1 MDEWVAYDGSVVHDL
16 GREMWWPGEKKR
28 LKLWSEGAQTE
39 GVVVKV
45 WWYADPIQHYGIVF
59 RVKFPDGSSTDV
71 KKRVL
76 YVSDVGT
83 ISEGDSVPVRYDP
96 SDYSKVVLDEPALEA
111 PVKAAKAAQGARVD
125 AALAHL
131 GEPGSGTSDEAGV
144 QTISGLADTGD
155 VRAQLLRIAAENPGS
170 VINLSSGSP
179 GQSSANPEDRLAKLA
194 ALKEKGL
201 LSDDEFTAAKAKILG
216 ED

>member
-1 MDEWVAYDGSVVHDL
+1 
-16 GREMWWPGEKKR
+16 MWWPGEKR
-28 LKLWSEGAQTE
+28 TQKLWTEGAQTE

-45 WWYADPIQHYGIVF
+45 WWYADPIQHYGVVF
-59 RVKFPDGSSTDV
+59 RVKFPDGSTTDV

-76 YVSDVGT
+76 YVSDVGSM
-83 ISEGDSVPVRYDP
+83 SEGDSVPVRYDP

-131 GEPGSGTSDEAGV
+131 GEPGSGSSDEAGI
-144 QTISGLADTGD
+144 QALSGLGNTGD
-155 VRAQLLRIAAENPGS
+155 LKAQLLRMAAENPGS

-179 GQSSANPEDRLAKLA
+179 GQSVSNPEDRLAKLA
-194 ALKEKGL
+194 DLKERGL

-216 ED
+216 ES

>member
-1 MDEWVAYDGSVVHDL
+1 
-16 GREMWWPGEKKR
+16 MWWPGKKKTE
-28 LKLWSEGAQTE
+28 KLWSEGAQTV

-45 WWYADPIQHYGIVF
+45 WWYDDPIAHYGIVF
-59 RVKFPDGSSTDV
+59 RVKFPDGSTTNV

-76 YVSDVGT
+76 YVSDVGS

-96 SDYSKVVLDEPALEA
+96 ADYSKVVLDEPALEA

-131 GEPGSGTSDEAGV
+131 GEPGSGTSDEAGA
-144 QTISGLADTGD
+144 QALSGLANPGD
-155 VRAQLLRIAAENPGS
+155 LKAQLLRIAAENPGS
-170 VINLSSGSP
+170 IINLSGSP

-194 ALKEKGL
+194 ALKEQGL
-201 LSDDEFTAAKAKILG
+201 LSDEEFTAAKAKILS
-216 ED
+216 DS